1 MPGRQWPLSG
11 RSYDGWVYLPLG
23 LILAAPRCG
32 VLDLALGSRELSRSG
47 GPLVSTWLQPFLTLG
62 WWPLEP
68 QVGGKVKCLC
78 SLPGDLGAGGQA
90 VKIQAGRLRFRRTWQ
105 LGSGR
110 PQAILGQVFPGPAA
124 SLCQAKYRALGLRLL
139 ARCSGDEPGKR

>member
-11 RSYDGWVYLPLG
+11 RSYVGWVYLPLG
-23 LILAAPRCG
+23 LILAAPRRG
-32 VLDLALGSRELSRSG
+32 ALDLALGSRELSRSG

-78 SLPGDLGAGGQA
+78 SLPGDLGAGAGCEDPGRQAPFPEDLAVGQWEA
-90 VKIQAGRLRFRRTWQ
+90 AGH
-105 LGSGR
+105 
-110 PQAILGQVFPGPAA
+110 PGPGFPWPCCL
-124 SLCQAKYRALGLRLL
+124 SV
-139 ARCSGDEPGKR
+139 PG